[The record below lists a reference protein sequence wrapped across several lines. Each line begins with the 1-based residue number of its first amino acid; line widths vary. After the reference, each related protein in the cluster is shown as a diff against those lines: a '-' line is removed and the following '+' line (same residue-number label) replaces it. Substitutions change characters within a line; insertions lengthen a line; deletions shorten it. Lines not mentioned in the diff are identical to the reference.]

1 MDLWLVS
8 KLVVLLVIANASPVV
23 ASLVLGKRWDQR
35 LDGGYT
41 LPDQQPLL
49 GASKTIRGLV
59 ASILVTAALAPVFG
73 LSILQGAGFGLLAM
87 LGDLGSS
94 FIKRRLGLASSH
106 SVPLLD
112 QLPETLLP
120 LLAMQTALP
129 ASAPEIAAAVAVFI
143 VLDLVLSRL
152 PGKIR
157 QRLSDAG

>member
-8 KLVVLLVIANASPVV
+8 KLVALLVIANASPVV
-23 ASLVLGKRWDQR
+23 VSLLLGNRWNQR

-49 GASKTIRGLV
+49 GSSKTLRGLL
-59 ASILVTAALAPVFG
+59 ASIVITAAFAPLFG
-73 LSILQGAGFGLLAM
+73 LSLLQGAVFGLLAM
-87 LGDLGSS
+87 LGDLVSS
-94 FIKRRLGLASSH
+94 FIKRRLGLASSR

-120 LLAMQTALP
+120 LLAMQAALP
-129 ASAPEIAAAVAVFI
+129 ASATEIAASIAVF
-143 VLDLVLSRL
+143 VALDLLLGRL

-157 QRLSDAG
+157 QRRGDAG